1 MVERA
6 EEDVPGTDAAQA
18 DATAVAAGEAGESP
32 VADTGGSF
40 EHWRVSRDAENI
52 LWADCDRAGES
63 VNALSEAVLV
73 ELDRI
78 LALAEEETP
87 AGLVIGSAK
96 PASFVVGADIRE
108 FDAFRSAEAVS
119 AKIRE
124 GHAVLAR
131 LENLSCRTVA
141 AVHGFCLGGGLELAL
156 ACDRLLAL
164 NVEATR
170 LGFPEVRLG
179 IFPGLGGTT
188 RLTERLG
195 GLAAMELMLT
205 GRLLRAPAARKAGI
219 VDELVESSS
228 SLRWSARRAVL
239 GKSRAR
245 RGPSRAAALTN
256 RQPLRGALARVLR
269 KRTAAKARPEHYPA
283 PFEMIDLWAEHRDDR
298 ARMFE
303 GEALRVGRLMVG
315 DTARNLR
322 RLFFLTER
330 LKGLGKAS
338 DFPVRRVHVVGAGV
352 MGGDIAAWCVLR
364 GLEVTLQDRS
374 AEQVE
379 PALVRARKLF
389 RKRLKGRPAVLAA
402 QSRLIADVDGR
413 GVPRADV
420 VIEAIVENAD
430 AKRGL
435 YAELEPR
442 MAPHAVLAT
451 NTSALP
457 LAELARDLP
466 EPGRLIGLHFFNP
479 VAKMPLVEVV
489 HGEDTGP
496 ERIAHG
502 CAFCTAIDRFPLPT
516 RSSPGFL
523 VNRVL
528 APYLME
534 ALTVMLEGVDKET
547 IDAAAVDFGMPM
559 GPIELADTVGLDVCR
574 HVAETLVRGDVSA
587 QAALLD
593 ERIARGD
600 LGRKSGRGFYAWDKG
615 KALRRKGK
623 EASVPEG
630 LAARLM
636 APFLDECRAVSAD
649 GIVADDDLLD
659 AGIVFGTGFAP
670 FRGGPM
676 RYLAERDDGGP
687 DDAGQLGGRPGD
699 GRGDDAGRADRR
711 SDASRADDPPRDG
724 DHRDD
729 PEPS

>member
-1 MVERA
+1 MEKA
-6 EEDVPGTDAAQA
+6 TD
-18 DATAVAAGEAGESP
+18 T
-32 VADTGGSF
+32 F
-40 EHWRVSRDAENI
+40 EHWRVRRDEENI

-63 VNALSEAVLV
+63 ANALSEAVIV
-73 ELDRI
+73 ELERI
-78 LALAEEETP
+78 VAHAEDVP
-87 AGLVIGSAK
+87 PVGLVIGSAK
-96 PASFVVGADIRE
+96 PASFIVGADIRE
-108 FDAFRSAEAVS
+108 FDGFESAEAVS
-119 AKIRE
+119 AKIRQ
-124 GHAVLAR
+124 GQAVFAR
-131 LENLSCRTVA
+131 LERLPCRTVA

-170 LGFPEVRLG
+170 LGLPEVKLG

-188 RLTERLG
+188 RLSERLG

-219 VDELVESSS
+219 VDELVEPSG
-228 SLRWSARRAVL
+228 SLHWSARRAVL
-239 GKSRAR
+239 GKARAR
-245 RGPSRAAALTN
+245 RGPPRTAALTN
-256 RQPLRGALARVLR
+256 RQPMRGAIARVLR
-269 KRTAAKARPEHYPA
+269 KRTAAKANPEHYPA
-283 PFEMIDLWAEHRDDR
+283 PFEMIDLWEAHRGDR

-303 GEALRVGRLMVG
+303 GEAERVGRLMVG

-330 LKGLGKAS
+330 LKGLGKAG

-374 AEQVE
+374 MAQIE
-379 PALVRARKLF
+379 PALERAKGLF
-389 RKRLKGRPAVLAA
+389 RKRLKGKPAVLAA
-402 QSRLIADVDGR
+402 ESRLVADVEGR

-420 VIEAIVENAD
+420 VIEAIVEEAN

-442 MAPHAVLAT
+442 MAAHAVLAT

-457 LAELARDLP
+457 LEALARDLP
-466 EPGRLIGLHFFNP
+466 DPSRLIGLHFFNP

-489 HGEDTGP
+489 HGTGTEDVWVT
-496 ERIAHG
+496 RG

-516 RSSPGFL
+516 KSAPGFL

-534 ALTVMLEGVDKET
+534 AMTVLSEGVDKET
-547 IDAAAVDFGMPM
+547 IDAAAVAFGMPM

-574 HVAETLVRGDVSA
+574 HVAETLVTGDVSV

-600 LGRKSGRGFYAWDKG
+600 LGRKSGRGFYVWEKG
-615 KALRRKGK
+615 KAVRGK
-623 EASVPEG
+623 NGSGASAGSEANGADAGG
-630 LAARLM
+630 LARDALAERLM
-636 APFLDECRAVSAD
+636 RPFLDECRAVSAE
-649 GIVADDDLLD
+649 GVVEDDDLLD

-676 RYLAERDDGGP
+676 HYLAEHDDV
-687 DDAGQLGGRPGD
+687 RP
-699 GRGDDAGRADRR
+699 
-711 SDASRADDPPRDG
+711 S
-724 DHRDD
+724 D
-729 PEPS
+729 PESA